1 MNIDLIIPIL
11 AASVQAGTPILY
23 ATLGAIINERAGVLN
38 MGVEGLMA
46 LGALIAFLVLH
57 VSGNPWL
64 AFWVAGFAAGGIA
77 LVHGL
82 VCLVFQGN
90 QVVSG
95 IALTIFGV
103 GAADYLGSPFVGT
116 RTEGF
121 YAFKVPFLGDI
132 PFVGE
137 ILFRHDALVLI
148 SYALP
153 FLLWLFLARTPM
165 GLTLRATGEYPA
177 AVEAAGINPRRVQW
191 LAIYAGGVLMG
202 LGGAYISLAYTHS
215 WTYSMSAGRGW
226 IAVALVIFSF
236 WRPVRALLGAYLFGG
251 VMAFQL
257 RLQAAGTDIPAALLM
272 MLPYGLTVLVLL
284 WSSARGTGRLAPASL
299 GINILPKD

>member
-1 MNIDLIIPIL
+1 MNSELIIPVL

-38 MGVEGLMA
+38 MGVEGLMS
-46 LGALIAFLVLH
+46 LGAFIAFIILYK
-57 VSGNPWL
+57 SGNPWL
-64 AFWVAGFAAGGIA
+64 AFWATGVLAGCIA

-103 GAADYLGSPFVGT
+103 GMADYLGTPYVGT

-121 YAFKVPFLGDI
+121 YPFTVPVLGDI
-132 PFVGE
+132 PFIGE
-137 ILFRHDALVLI
+137 IFFRHDALVLI

-153 FLLWLFLARTPM
+153 FLLWIFLARTPM
-165 GLTLRATGEYPA
+165 GLSLRATGEYPA
-177 AVEAAGINPRRVQW
+177 AAEAAGINPRRVQW
-191 LAIYAGGVLMG
+191 LAIYAGGFLMG
-202 LGGAYISLAYTHS
+202 LGGAYLSLAYTHS

-226 IAVALVIFSF
+226 IAVGLVIFSF
-236 WRPVRALLGAYLFGG
+236 WRPMRALLGAYLFGG

-257 RLQAAGTDIPAALLM
+257 RLQAAGTTIPAALLM
-272 MLPYGLTVLVLL
+272 MLPYALTVLVLL
-284 WSSARGTGRLAPASL
+284 WSSARGTGRMAPASL
-299 GINILPKD
+299 GVNIPPKD